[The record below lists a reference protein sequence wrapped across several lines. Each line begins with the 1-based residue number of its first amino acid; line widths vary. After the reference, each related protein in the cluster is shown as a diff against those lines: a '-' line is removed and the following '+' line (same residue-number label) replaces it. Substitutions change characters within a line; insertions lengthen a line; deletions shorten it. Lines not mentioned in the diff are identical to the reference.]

1 MTRKATASAAMA
13 LLLLVIAFD
22 ISVAKPNPYAAPP
35 LFAFGSGQAQ
45 TGGFC
50 AALPD

>member
-1 MTRKATASAAMA
+1 MTRKATAAAAIAA
-13 LLLLVIAFD
+13 LLLLLLVD
-22 ISVAKPNPYAAPP
+22 LGVSPPNPYAAPP
-35 LFAFGSGQAQ
+35 LLALGSGAAQ